1 MFLNVD
7 ARLSGGVDSLAIEVV
22 GGNDGVGL
30 VLGGDVVDVGE
41 DAFMSGV
48 VGEIVAEMRRLV
60 VCHILP
66 ADAHAVSVVV
76 HEGWHTNGGGLIGG
90 EYLQGAAVGWV
101 PKNHFLSPVTED
113 VARKIR
119 CVLGAIASGCAVVRH
134 RVGSCDID
142 RIAAGGGVV
151 SDVVAIEQFVVNVV
165 SPINAEIHGWFLGTS
180 RFTRLA
186 IVRVLVAGAWVESS
200 VS

>member
-1 MFLNVD
+1 
-7 ARLSGGVDSLAIEVV
+7 
-22 GGNDGVGL
+22 
-30 VLGGDVVDVGE
+30 
-41 DAFMSGV
+41 MSGV

-66 ADAHAVSVVV
+66 TDAHAVCVVV

-90 EYLQGAAVGWV
+90 EYLQGAVVGWV
-101 PKNHFLSPVTED
+101 PKNHFLAPVTED

-119 CVLGAIASGCAVVRH
+119 RVLGAIASGSAVVCH

-142 RIAAGGGVV
+142 SRAACGGVV
-151 SDVVAIEQFVVNVV
+151 GDVVAIEQFVINVV
-165 SPINAEIHGWFLGTS
+165 SPINAEVHGWFLGTS

-186 IVRVLVAGAWVESS
+186 IVRILVAIGCVVATVCRPKFSS
-200 VS
+200 TNGWDNVGSTTTSVVVL